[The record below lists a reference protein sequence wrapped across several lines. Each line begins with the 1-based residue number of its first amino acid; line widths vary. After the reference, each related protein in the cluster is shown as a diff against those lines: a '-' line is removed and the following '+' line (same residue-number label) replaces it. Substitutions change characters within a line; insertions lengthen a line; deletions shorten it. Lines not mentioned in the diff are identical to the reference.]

1 MAYISTV
8 VEAPDPRHMERARVL
23 AAAVRRTTAPNPWV
37 GCVIVRDGAVVGE
50 GATAPPGGPHA
61 EKVALAAAGDRAR
74 GATLYTTLEP
84 CAHHG
89 RTPPCADALVAAGVG
104 RVVVAV
110 EDPDPQVA
118 GRGLAGLRAAG
129 IEVETGVLAAEV
141 GRDLRSYLV
150 HRRHGRAAT
159 LVKVATSVDGR
170 TAAADGS
177 SRWITGPEARADVH
191 RLRADAEAVVVGSGT
206 ALADRPALTARD
218 VTPAP
223 ARQPLRVLLDAR
235 GRVPA
240 AGPLF
245 DPGLAATLVLT
256 TAAAPTSAVDAW
268 LAAGAAVQVV
278 PPAGDGTGVD
288 LRAALAHLGERGVIE
303 ALVEPGPT
311 LAAAVLDRSL
321 ADRLVVYV
329 APVLLGTGGRP
340 GAALPGPA
348 TLADAARWRLVDVA
362 RFGDDVRLEYEAA

>member
-191 RLRADAEAVVVGSGT
+191 RLRADVEAVVVGSGT

-278 PPAGDGTGVD
+278 APAGDGTGVD